1 MNELNSIVFGLLSAL
16 TWGAGDFNG
25 GLATR
30 KSGVYA
36 VVIFAE
42 LIGALV
48 LLVIA
53 LVVGEPFPSL
63 AGWLWGIAAG
73 LVGVI
78 GLMALYQGLATGKM
92 GLVAPLS
99 AVIGGA
105 VPILYTAIFQGLPP
119 PIQLLGFFFGLIAV
133 WLLSSQDGVRIR
145 IEDLTLPLI
154 AGLGFGFYFV
164 LIDIA
169 TVESVYWPL
178 VPARTVAGLLLIP
191 IALRLRQPLLPVRAS
206 APFVA
211 ASGTLDALG
220 NLFFALA
227 ASTGRL
233 DIAAVLSSLYSA
245 TTVGLAWIFLKE
257 RLNVRQWIG
266 VAAALAA
273 IVLVSI

>member
-48 LLVIA
+48 LLAIA
-53 LVVGEPFPSL
+53 LAVGEPFPSL

-92 GLVAPLS
+92 GLVAPMS
-99 AVIGGA
+99 AVIGGG

-119 PIQLLGFFFGLIAV
+119 LIQLLGFFFGLIAV

-145 IEDLTLPLI
+145 VEDLTLPLI

-191 IALRLRQPLLPVRAS
+191 IALRLRQPLLPVRGS
-206 APFVA
+206 ALFVA

>member
-1 MNELNSIVFGLLSAL
+1 VNELSSIVFGLLSAL

-99 AVIGGA
+99 AVIGGG

-119 PIQLLGFFFGLIAV
+119 PIQLLGFSFGLIAV

-145 IEDLTLPLI
+145 LEDLTLPLI

>member
-1 MNELNSIVFGLLSAL
+1 VNELNSIVFGLLSAL

-48 LLVIA
+48 LLAIA

-92 GLVAPLS
+92 GLVAPMS
-99 AVIGGA
+99 AVIGGG

-119 PIQLLGFFFGLIAV
+119 LIQLLGFFFGLIAV

-145 IEDLTLPLI
+145 VEDLTLPLI

>member
-1 MNELNSIVFGLLSAL
+1 
-16 TWGAGDFNG
+16 
-25 GLATR
+25 
-30 KSGVYA
+30 VYA

-48 LLVIA
+48 LLAIA

-92 GLVAPLS
+92 GLVAPMS
-99 AVIGGA
+99 AVIGGG

-119 PIQLLGFFFGLIAV
+119 LIQLLGFFFGLIAV

-145 IEDLTLPLI
+145 VEDLTLPLI

>member
-48 LLVIA
+48 LLIIA

-105 VPILYTAIFQGLPP
+105 VPILYTAIYQGLPP
-119 PIQLLGFFFGLIAV
+119 PIQLLGFFFGLLAV

-206 APFVA
+206 APFVV

>member
-48 LLVIA
+48 LLIIA

-105 VPILYTAIFQGLPP
+105 VPILYTAIYQGLPP
-119 PIQLLGFFFGLIAV
+119 PIQLLGFFFGLLAV

>member
-1 MNELNSIVFGLLSAL
+1 MNELSSIVFGLLSAL

-99 AVIGGA
+99 AVIGGG

-119 PIQLLGFFFGLIAV
+119 PIQLLGFSFGLIAV

-145 IEDLTLPLI
+145 LEDLTLPLI